1 VKTLFVYNK
10 KAGNKFQSTL
20 VDEIKAHLPCDFQ
33 SEFIEIQKFDAFK
46 TVDFECL
53 VAIGGDGTVNTVAKR
68 ACIEKKILAI
78 IPKGSGDGLARF
90 LGLTKNIAT
99 DVKTI
104 LTGHKIQI
112 DTADVS
118 DHFFVNVAGT
128 GFEAEVADTFDK
140 AGIRGILGYFKT
152 IVKLFYHKQEEY
164 VSLTLSNTK
173 IKLPFF
179 SLSIANG
186 NQWGNNFEIASK
198 ADLQDGL
205 LEIAIMR
212 KPKWYQIP
220 HLILFLKNKRKKSPL
235 ITYYKVNKV
244 DIEHKAEC
252 WHIDGEPIQL
262 KGKKTVQIHPKSLT
276 IIVPHGKKEENA
288 KT

>member
-1 VKTLFVYNK
+1 MNTLFVYNK
-10 KAGNKFQSTL
+10 KAGNKFKSTL
-20 VDEIKAHLPCDFQ
+20 INEIKANLPSKFQ
-33 SEFIEIQKFDAFK
+33 SEFVEIQKFDTFK
-46 TVDFECL
+46 TNDFECL
-53 VAIGGDGTVNTVAKR
+53 VAVGGDGTVNTVAKR
-68 ACIEKKILAI
+68 ACIEKKVLAI
-78 IPKGSGDGLARF
+78 IPQGSGDGLARF

-118 DHFFVNVAGT
+118 DHFFINVAGT

-140 AGIRGILGYFKT
+140 AGIRGILGYVKT
-152 IVKLFYHKQEEY
+152 IVKLFYHKKEEY
-164 VSLTLSNTK
+164 VSLTLSDTK

-198 ADLQDGL
+198 ADIQDGL

-212 KPKWYQIP
+212 KPKWYQTP

-235 ITYYKVNKV
+235 ITYYQANKIT
-244 DIEHKAEC
+244 IEQGIET

-262 KGKKTVQIHPKSLT
+262 KGRKVVHIYPKNLT
-276 IIVPHGKKEENA
+276 IIVPHG
-288 KT
+288 